1 MKVADIRKTFL
12 EFFRE
17 RDHRVVPSSSLVP
30 DDPTAPLLTT
40 AGMVQFIPYLS
51 GKKPIEF
58 RRAASCQK
66 SARTTDIDLV
76 GLDARHQT
84 FFEMLGNFSFGDY
97 FKAEA
102 IAWGWELATER
113 FGLEPDRLWASVY
126 EQDDEAADIW
136 RAYLPAERIVRLGR
150 EDNFWWMGVAGP
162 GGPCSELYYDRG
174 PKYGDDM
181 GFGDRIMEF
190 WNLVFTEFQVDQN
203 GEPIEP
209 LPQRN
214 VDTGMGLERMA
225 CILQDVPGAYETDV
239 FAPIIARAEELAGVK
254 YQASY
259 EPLIRTDVSLRILAE
274 HARFATFLI
283 GDGVFP
289 SNEGRGYV
297 LRRVIRRAVRHA
309 RILGIAEPVMAPL
322 IETVVATMGDA
333 YPEIATGRDMIASS
347 AAAEEEHFRNTLS
360 KGMTL
365 LEEEIREIKGKTI
378 SAGTAEEKDTALPI
392 RPISGATA
400 FKLHDTYGFPL
411 ELTLEI
417 AREAGMEV
425 DEESFG
431 ALMRE
436 QQERARAAG
445 KREIASS
452 EGALRGILAERGPTK
467 FLGYER
473 FEADAQLVGLVRGGE
488 RVPAATEG
496 DEVEVV
502 LDATPFY
509 AEGGGQVGDTGLITL
524 GGAKLEVLDTQE
536 ALGELIVHRA
546 RVRQGEVAAGADAH
560 ALVDQVR
567 RNAIMRSHTAT
578 HVLHATLRAAV
589 GPHARQ
595 AGSLV
600 DAGRLRFDF
609 PHGEPVSRDLLAE
622 IEETVNRRLIADDL
636 VRPYETTRDEA
647 NAIGAMALFEEKY
660 GDVVRVVEIGDYS
673 VELCG
678 GTHVTH
684 TSQVGLVK
692 ILGEASIGSNMRRVE
707 ALTGAEAI
715 EGYRHDRMLLEQIAG
730 LVRGTPDEA
739 ADKVRRVLE
748 DLKAARAELERS
760 RKGDV
765 KDQAGALA
773 AKAERVGDASI
784 VAAEVPGVAVGELR
798 ALAVAVREA
807 VKGPAIVALASGA
820 DGKAGVAA
828 AVSKELV
835 GRGVSAQAI
844 AKGAAEAIGG
854 RAGGKD
860 DLATG
865 GGNRPE
871 GVAEAVRIAAGAARR
886 ALGS

>member
-1 MKVADIRKTFL
+1 MKASDIRKTFL

-30 DDPTAPLLTT
+30 EDPEAPLLTT

-58 RRAASCQK
+58 PRAASCQK
-66 SARTTDIDLV
+66 VARTSDIELV

-97 FKAEA
+97 FKTEA
-102 IAWGWELATER
+102 IALAWELSLNG
-113 FGLEPDRLWASVY
+113 FGLDPERIWVTVY
-126 EQDDEAADIW
+126 EQDDEAAEIW
-136 RAYLPAERIVRLGR
+136 RAYLPGERIIRMGK
-150 EDNFWWMGVAGP
+150 EDNFWWIRGVTAP
-162 GGPCSELYYDRG
+162 GGPNSELHYDRG
-174 PKYGDDM
+174 PAYGDVE
-181 GFGDRIMEF
+181 GFESGDRIMEY
-190 WNLVFTEFQVDQN
+190 WNLVFTEFQVDPE
-203 GEPIEP
+203 GDPLGP
-209 LPQRN
+209 LPQKN
-214 VDTGMGLERMA
+214 VDTGLGLERLA
-225 CILQDVPGAYETDV
+225 AILQDVPGAYETDI

-254 YQASY
+254 YQATY
-259 EPLIRTDVSLRILAE
+259 EPLVRTDVSLRILAE

-309 RILGIAEPVMAPL
+309 RILGIAEPVMASL
-322 IETVVATMGDA
+322 IETVVSTMGDA
-333 YPEIATGRDMIASS
+333 YPEIVSGRDMIASS

-365 LEEEIREIKGKTI
+365 LDEEMDQVRRGGSK
-378 SAGTAEEKDTALPI
+378 
-392 RPISGATA
+392 RVSGVTA

-417 AREAGMEV
+417 AREAGLEV
-425 DEESFG
+425 DETAFSD
-431 ALMRE
+431 LMRE

-452 EGALRGILAERGPTK
+452 EEALREILAERGPTK

-473 FEADAQLVGLVRGGE
+473 VEADGQLVGLVRDGE
-488 RVPAATEG
+488 RVPAAAEG
-496 DEVEVV
+496 EEIEVL

-546 RVRQGEVAAGADAH
+546 RVRQGEAVAGSDAH
-560 ALVDQVR
+560 ALVDVVR
-567 RNAIMRSHTAT
+567 RSAIMRSHTAT

-609 PHGEPVSRDLLAE
+609 PHTESVSRDVLAE
-622 IEETVNRRLIADDL
+622 IEDTVNRRLVADDL
-636 VRPYETTRDEA
+636 VRPYETTREEA

-707 ALTGAEAI
+707 ALTGTEAI
-715 EGYRHDRMLLEQIAG
+715 EGYRRDRALLEQIAG
-730 LVRGTPDEA
+730 LVRGTPAEA
-739 ADKVRRVLE
+739 ADKVRRVLDE
-748 DLKAARAELERS
+748 LKTAKAELDRAK
-760 RKGDV
+760 KGDV
-765 KDQAGALA
+765 KGQAGSLA
-773 AKAERVGDASI
+773 AQAERIGDAAV
-784 VAAEVPGVAVGELR
+784 VAAEVPGTSVSDLR
-798 ALAVAVREA
+798 SLAVAVREA
-807 VKGPAIVALASGA
+807 VKGPAVVVLASGA
-820 DGKAGVAA
+820 DGKAGVVA

-871 GVAEAVRIAAGAARR
+871 GVAEAVRLGGQAARD

>member
-1 MKVADIRKTFL
+1 MKVADIRTTFL
-12 EFFRE
+12 SYFRE

-30 DDPTAPLLTT
+30 EDPEAPLLTT

-58 RRAASCQK
+58 PRAASCQK
-66 SARTTDIDLV
+66 VARTSDIELV
-76 GLDARHQT
+76 GMDARHQT

-97 FKAEA
+97 FKTEA
-102 IAWGWELATER
+102 IAMAWELSLNGFRLDPER
-113 FGLEPDRLWASVY
+113 IWVTVY
-126 EQDDEAADIW
+126 EQDDEAAEIW
-136 RAYLPAERIVRLGR
+136 RSYLPAERIVRMGK
-150 EDNFWWMGVAGP
+150 EDNFWWIRGVTAP
-162 GGPCSELYYDRG
+162 GGPNTELHYDRG
-174 PKYGDDM
+174 PAFGDAE
-181 GFGDRIMEF
+181 GFESGDRIMEY
-190 WNLVFTEFQVDQN
+190 WNLVFTEFQVN
-203 GEPIEP
+203 PEGEPIAP
-209 LPQRN
+209 LPQKN
-214 VDTGMGLERMA
+214 VDTGLGLERLA
-225 CILQDVPGAYETDV
+225 SILQEVPGAYETDL
-239 FAPIIARAEELAGVK
+239 FAPIIARAEELAGVR
-254 YQASY
+254 YQATYDPPARS
-259 EPLIRTDVSLRILAE
+259 DVSLRVLAE

-283 GDGVFP
+283 GDGIFP

-297 LRRVIRRAVRHA
+297 LRRVIRRAARHA
-309 RILGIAEPVMAPL
+309 RILGIDEPVMAQL
-322 IETVVATMGDA
+322 VDAVVQTMGDA
-333 YPEIATGRDMIASS
+333 YPEIVKGRDTILST
-347 AAAEEEHFRNTLS
+347 AAAEEESFRHTLS

-365 LEEEIREIKGKTI
+365 LDEGIEDAR
-378 SAGTAEEKDTALPI
+378 
-392 RPISGATA
+392 RSGSKKLSGGTA

-417 AREAGMEV
+417 ARETGFEV
-425 DEESFG
+425 DADAFAG
-431 ALMRE
+431 LMRE
-436 QQERARAAG
+436 QQERGRAAG
-445 KREIASS
+445 KKEIASS
-452 EGALRGILAERGPTK
+452 EKALREILAEQGPTK

-473 FEADAQLVGLVRGGE
+473 LGSDGQLVAIVRDGE
-488 RVPAATEG
+488 RVKAAAEG
-496 DEVEVV
+496 EEIEVL

-546 RVRQGEVAAGADAH
+546 RVGQGEAVAGSDAH
-560 ALVDQVR
+560 ALVDVVR
-567 RNAIMRSHTAT
+567 RSAIMRSHTAT

-609 PHGEPVSRDLLAE
+609 PHTESVSRDVLAE
-622 IEETVNRRLIADDL
+622 IEDTVNRRLVADDL
-636 VRPYETTRDEA
+636 VRPYETTREEA

-707 ALTGAEAI
+707 ALTGTEAI
-715 EGYRHDRMLLEQIAG
+715 EGYRLDRAMLEQIAG

-739 ADKVRRVLE
+739 ADKVRRVLDE
-748 DLKAARAELERS
+748 LKTAKAELDRAK
-760 RKGDV
+760 KGDV
-765 KDQAGALA
+765 KGQAGSLA
-773 AKAERVGDASI
+773 AQAERIGDAAV
-784 VAAEVPGVAVGELR
+784 VAAEVPGTSVSDLR
-798 ALAVAVREA
+798 SLAVAVREA
-807 VKGPAIVALASGA
+807 VKGPAVVVLASGA
-820 DGKAGVAA
+820 DGKAGVVA

-871 GVAEAVRIAAGAARR
+871 GVAEAVRLGGQAARD

>member
-1 MKVADIRKTFL
+1 MKVSDIRRTFL

-30 DDPTAPLLTT
+30 EDPEAPLLTT

-58 RRAASCQK
+58 PRAASCQK
-66 SARTTDIDLV
+66 VARTSDIELV
-76 GLDARHQT
+76 GMDARHQT

-97 FKAEA
+97 FKNEA
-102 IAWGWELATER
+102 IAMAWELSLKG
-113 FGLEPDRLWASVY
+113 FGLDPERIWATVY
-126 EQDDEAADIW
+126 EQDDEAAEIW
-136 RAYLPAERIVRLGR
+136 RSYLPAERIVRMGK
-150 EDNFWWMGVAGP
+150 EDNFWWIRGVTAP
-162 GGPCSELYYDRG
+162 GGPNTELHYDRG
-174 PKYGDDM
+174 PAYGDAQ
-181 GFGDRIMEF
+181 GFESGDRIMEY
-190 WNLVFTEFQVDQN
+190 WNLVFTEFQVN
-203 GEPIEP
+203 PEGEPIAP
-209 LPQRN
+209 LPQKN
-214 VDTGMGLERMA
+214 VDTGLGLERLA
-225 CILQDVPGAYETDV
+225 SILQEVPGAYETDL

-254 YQASY
+254 YQATY
-259 EPLIRTDVSLRILAE
+259 EPPVKSDVSIRILAE

-309 RILGIAEPVMAPL
+309 RILGITEPIMPALVEA
-322 IETVVATMGDA
+322 VVATMGDA
-333 YPEIATGRDMIASS
+333 YPEVVASRDMIAGS
-347 AAAEEEHFRNTLS
+347 AAAEEDHFRHTLS

-365 LEEEIREIKGKTI
+365 LDEGM
-378 SAGTAEEKDTALPI
+378 AEARRGGSSRVNGE
-392 RPISGATA
+392 TA

-417 AREAGMEV
+417 AREAGLEV
-425 DEESFG
+425 DEDAFAG
-431 ALMRE
+431 LMRE

-445 KREIASS
+445 KKEIASS
-452 EGALRGILAERGPTK
+452 EGALRDILAERGPTK

-473 FEADAQLVGLVRGGE
+473 AEADAQLVGLVRGGE
-488 RVPAATEG
+488 RVPAASEG
-496 DEVEVV
+496 DEIDVV

-546 RVRQGEVAAGADAH
+546 RVRQGEVAAGSDAH
-560 ALVDQVR
+560 AIVDQLR

-609 PHGEPVSRDLLAE
+609 PHGEAVSRDQLAE
-622 IEETVNRRLIADDL
+622 IEATVNRRLVADDL

-673 VELCG
+673 IELCG

-715 EGYRHDRMLLEQIAG
+715 EGYRRDRMLLEQIA
-730 LVRGTPDEA
+730 T
-739 ADKVRRVLE
+739 
-748 DLKAARAELERS
+748 
-760 RKGDV
+760 
-765 KDQAGALA
+765 
-773 AKAERVGDASI
+773 
-784 VAAEVPGVAVGELR
+784 
-798 ALAVAVREA
+798 
-807 VKGPAIVALASGA
+807 
-820 DGKAGVAA
+820 
-828 AVSKELV
+828 
-835 GRGVSAQAI
+835 
-844 AKGAAEAIGG
+844 
-854 RAGGKD
+854 
-860 DLATG
+860 
-865 GGNRPE
+865 
-871 GVAEAVRIAAGAARR
+871 
-886 ALGS
+886 

>member
-1 MKVADIRKTFL
+1 MKVADIRTRFL
-12 EFFRE
+12 SYFRE
-17 RDHRVVPSSSLVP
+17 RDHRIVPSSSLVP
-30 DDPTAPLLTT
+30 EDPEAPLLTT

-58 RRAASCQK
+58 PRAASCQK
-66 SARTTDIDLV
+66 VARTSDIELV
-76 GLDARHQT
+76 GTDARHQT

-102 IAWGWELATER
+102 IAMAWELSLNG
-113 FGLEPDRLWASVY
+113 FGLDPARIWVTVY
-126 EQDDEAADIW
+126 EQDDEAAEIW
-136 RAYLPAERIVRLGR
+136 RAYLPAERIIRMGK
-150 EDNFWWMGVAGP
+150 EDNFWWIRGVTAP
-162 GGPCSELYYDRG
+162 GGPNTELHYDRG
-174 PKYGDDM
+174 PAYGDAR
-181 GFGDRIMEF
+181 GFESGDRIMEY
-190 WNLVFTEFQVDQN
+190 WNLVFTEFQVGPD
-203 GEPIEP
+203 GEPIGP
-209 LPQRN
+209 LPQKN
-214 VDTGMGLERMA
+214 VDTGLGLERLA
-225 CILQDVPGAYETDV
+225 AILQEVPGAYETDH

-259 EPLIRTDVSLRILAE
+259 EPLVKSDVSLRILAE

-309 RILGIAEPVMAPL
+309 RILGIAEPIMAPL
-322 IETVVATMGDA
+322 VEAVVATMGDA
-333 YPEIATGRDMIASS
+333 YPEIVSGRDMIASS
-347 AAAEEEHFRNTLS
+347 AAAEEEHFRDTLS

-365 LEEEIREIKGKTI
+365 LDEGMDEARRGGST
-378 SAGTAEEKDTALPI
+378 
-392 RPISGATA
+392 RVSGETA

-417 AREAGMEV
+417 AREAGLEV
-425 DEESFG
+425 DEESFTV
-431 ALMRE
+431 LMRQ

-452 EGALRGILAERGPTK
+452 EKALHEILTEAGPTK

-473 FEADAQLVGLVRGGE
+473 LESEGRLVGLIRDGE
-488 RVPAATEG
+488 RIPAAGEG

-509 AEGGGQVGDTGLITL
+509 AEGGGQVGDTGSITL

-546 RVRQGEVAAGADAH
+546 RVLRGEAVAGSEAH
-560 ALVDQVR
+560 ALVDAVR

-578 HVLHATLRAAV
+578 HVLHATLRGAV

-609 PHGEPVSRDLLAE
+609 PHTEPVPRDLLAE
-622 IEETVNRRLIADDL
+622 IEETVNRRLVADDL

-647 NAIGAMALFEEKY
+647 NALGAMALFEEKY

-715 EGYRHDRMLLEQIAG
+715 EGYRRDRALLEQIAG

-739 ADKVRRVLE
+739 AERVKRMLDE
-748 DLKAARAELERS
+748 LKAARAELERAK
-760 RKGDV
+760 KGDV
-765 KDQAGALA
+765 KGQAGSLA
-773 AKAERVGDASI
+773 AKAEQAGDASI
-784 VAAEVPGVAVGELR
+784 VAAEVPGTSVSALR

-807 VKGPAIVALASGA
+807 IKGPAVVVLASGA
-820 DGKAGVAA
+820 EGKAGVVA

-835 GRGVSAQAI
+835 SRGVSAQAI
-844 AKGAAEAIGG
+844 AKGAADAIGG

-865 GGNRPE
+865 GGNRPD
-871 GVAEAVRIAAGAARR
+871 GVAEAVRLGAQAARD